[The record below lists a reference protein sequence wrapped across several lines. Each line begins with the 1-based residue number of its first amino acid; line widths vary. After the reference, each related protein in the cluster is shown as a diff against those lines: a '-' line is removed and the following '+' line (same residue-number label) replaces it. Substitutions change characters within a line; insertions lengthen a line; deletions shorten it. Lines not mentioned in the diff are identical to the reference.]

1 MTNILMVNIARL
13 DKRLK
18 IAAIANRLGLSVK
31 TVGPQDFAKPI
42 GVLAG
47 AAEDLPEGDGTPF
60 SEEMLVLCSVDEG
73 TFHEFLGQL
82 RSQKVPVAL
91 KAVLT
96 EHNAAWS
103 VSALYRAISQER
115 QAMMQG
121 RKSPHHL

>member
-31 TVGPQDFAKPI
+31 TVGPQDFAKSI

-47 AAEDLPEGDGTPF
+47 AAEDLPDGEGGSF
-60 SEEMLVLCSVDEG
+60 SEEMLVLCNLDEG
-73 TFHEFLGQL
+73 TFHEFLAQL

-96 EHNAAWS
+96 EHNAPWS
-103 VSALYRAISQER
+103 VSALYQAISQER
-115 QAMMQG
+115 RAMEQG
-121 RKSPHHL
+121 RKSPHKK

>member
-1 MTNILMVNIARL
+1 MAGILMVNIARL

-31 TVGPQDFAKPI
+31 TVSSQDFSKPI

-60 SEEMLVLCSVDEG
+60 SEEMLVLCNLEEG
-73 TFHEFLGQL
+73 TFHEFLAQL
-82 RSQKVPVAL
+82 RSQKVPVAM

-96 EHNAAWS
+96 EHNAPWS
-103 VSALYRAISQER
+103 VSSLYRAVSQER
-115 QAMMQG
+115 QAMEQG
-121 RKSPHHL
+121 RKSPHRK

>member
-31 TVGPQDFAKPI
+31 TVAPQDFAKPL

-47 AAEDLPEGDGTPF
+47 AAENLPEGEGTPF
-60 SEEMLVLCSVDEG
+60 SEEMLVLCNIDEG

-103 VSALYRAISQER
+103 VSALYRAVSQER
-115 QAMMQG
+115 QAMTQG
-121 RKSPHHL
+121 RKSPHSK

>member
-31 TVGPQDFAKPI
+31 TVAPQDFAKPV

-47 AAEDLPEGDGTPF
+47 TAEDLPEGDGAPF
-60 SEEMLVLCSVDEG
+60 SEEMLILCSLDEG
-73 TFHEFLGQL
+73 IFHEFLGQL

-103 VSALYRAISQER
+103 VSALYRAVSQER
-115 QAMMQG
+115 QAMTQG
-121 RKSPHHL
+121 KRSPHGK

>member
-31 TVGPQDFAKPI
+31 TVSAPDFARP
-42 GVLAG
+42 GWVLAG
-47 AAEDLPEGDGTPF
+47 VAEDLPDGDGGPF
-60 SEEMLVLCSVDEG
+60 SEEMLVLCSLDEG
-73 TFHEFLGQL
+73 TFHEFLAQL

-103 VSALYRAISQER
+103 VSALYQAISQER
-115 QAMMQG
+115 RAMEQG
-121 RKSPHHL
+121 RKSPHKK